1 MSLALN
7 IYHRLPPASR
17 SVVASLRGY
26 YLSRWRYDKS
36 TERLVD
42 EALER
47 DSWSEKQWAEWRD
60 ERLSYILHRAA
71 TRVPYYKR
79 LWDDRRRAGDKA
91 SFDYLENWP
100 VLEKSVLRTRSR
112 DFIADDR
119 SASRMFHDHTSGTT
133 GGSLDLWFDRNA
145 VKQWYALFE
154 ARCRR
159 WNGVSR
165 HDRWAILGGQLVTPV
180 RQQKPPFWIWNAG
193 MNQLYL
199 SSYHLAPQLIR
210 HYLDAIVQYR
220 VKYLLGYPSAIY
232 SIALEA
238 IRSGRKD
245 LKMDVVLT
253 NAEPLFEH
261 QRETIAEAFSCPVRE
276 TYGMAEVVGA
286 ASECSHGKLH
296 QWPDVGVIEQ
306 DSDVGSDGS
315 ADLICTG
322 LINDDMPLIRYRVG
336 DRGRL
341 SEGSCDCGRSL
352 PLLKSV
358 DGRSDDV
365 LITAAGREVGR
376 LDPVFK
382 NKLPIVEAQII
393 QESLMKIRIR
403 YVPAVNFTEGTL
415 PTLTKAIRE
424 RMGDVEVIYDRLSQ
438 IPRTTRGKFRAVICN
453 LTPDEKALSRSKR
466 NP

>member
-1 MSLALN
+1 
-7 IYHRLPPASR
+7 
-17 SVVASLRGY
+17 
-26 YLSRWRYDKS
+26 
-36 TERLVD
+36 
-42 EALER
+42 
-47 DSWSEKQWAEWRD
+47 
-60 ERLSYILHRAA
+60 
-71 TRVPYYKR
+71 
-79 LWDDRRRAGDKA
+79 
-91 SFDYLENWP
+91 
-100 VLEKSVLRTRSR
+100 
-112 DFIADDR
+112 
-119 SASRMFHDHTSGTT
+119 
-133 GGSLDLWFDRNA
+133 
-145 VKQWYALFE
+145 
-154 ARCRR
+154 
-159 WNGVSR
+159 
-165 HDRWAILGGQLVTPV
+165 
-180 RQQKPPFWIWNAG
+180 
-193 MNQLYL
+193 
-199 SSYHLAPQLIR
+199 
-210 HYLDAIVQYR
+210 
-220 VKYLLGYPSAIY
+220 
-232 SIALEA
+232 
-238 IRSGRKD
+238 
-245 LKMDVVLT
+245 MDVVLT

-336 DRGRL
+336 DCGRL

-393 QESLMKIRIR
+393 QESLTKIRIR

-415 PTLTKAIRE
+415 LTLTKAIRE

-438 IPRTTRGKFRAVICN
+438 IPRTARGKFRAVICN